1 MITKNPFT
9 QITEKEKKEL
19 TLNLPQEELE
29 PSYMTIFMQAHFKTQ
44 EIIRSMQTPDDTN
57 FLTMV
62 EYMISL
68 ILDDEQMMKVRGR
81 YITMYDEAIADRAKK
96 LGVEPAQLD
105 NTVRS
110 ELRLSVCMVILHE
123 VNMFLDTFLGLR
135 KKLVIG
141 EV

>member
-1 MITKNPFT
+1 MITKNPFS

-68 ILDDEQMMKVRGR
+68 ILDDEQMMKVRDR
-81 YITMYDEAIADRAKK
+81 YTTMYDEAIADRAKK

-123 VNMFLDTFLGLR
+123 VNMFFDTFLGLR